1 MKLYSAVG
9 LIMAASVFT
18 ASAGIGI
25 GDAIVDTDVGMEST
39 DGKTVTLDEV
49 KGSKGLLVIFT
60 CNHCPFVIGWQKT
73 MVELGNTYM
82 QKGIG
87 VIFVNS
93 NDPARVAGDSLEGMQ
108 KMARKQGYKFPYV
121 VDATS
126 GVARNFGAKKTP
138 DVFLFNANG
147 KLVYRGAV
155 GEGGRQPQRGG
166 EPWLKNALDAIVSGQ
181 KAPRSETKAVGC
193 SIKFR

>member
-1 MKLYSAVG
+1 MKLYCAVG
-9 LIMAASVFT
+9 SIIAASVLA

-39 DGKTVTLDEV
+39 DGKTITFDDV
-49 KGSKGLLVIFT
+49 KGAKGLLVIFT
-60 CNHCPFVIGWQKT
+60 CNHCPFVIGWQDT
-73 MVELGNTYM
+73 MVELGNAYL

-87 VIFVNS
+87 VVFVNS
-93 NDPARVAGDSLEGMQ
+93 NDPARVASDSLEDMR
-108 KMARKQGYKFPYV
+108 KMARKQGYQFPYV

-138 DVFLFNANG
+138 DVFLFDANG

-155 GEGGRQPQRGG
+155 GEGGRQPQRDG
-166 EPWLKNALDAIVSGQ
+166 EPWLKNALDAVVDGRKVAKS
-181 KAPRSETKAVGC
+181 KTKAVGC